1 MEKACCLSYFLTF
14 NHYLF
19 LNLYYCHLYEQPL
32 TTVLRE
38 QVLQLLKDA
47 SQSAAFRSTK
57 RICVKLTADGT
68 NMGKQHSCIL
78 VTFPLLDVC
87 KTVASVDS
95 VLPTT
100 VIDVEEKYKQ
110 LKLSLSDIEE
120 LEDLKIHTM
129 DEET

>member
-1 MEKACCLSYFLTF
+1 M
-14 NHYLF
+14 
-19 LNLYYCHLYEQPL
+19 
-32 TTVLRE
+32 
-38 QVLQLLKDA
+38 LLKVLL
-47 SQSAAFRSTK
+47 SGLPRE
-57 RICVKLTADGT
+57 CVKLTADGT
-68 NMGKQHSCIL
+68 NMGKQHNCIL

-100 VIDVEEKYKQ
+100 VINVEEKYKQ

-120 LEDLKIHTM
+120 LEDMEIHTM